1 MIPKD
6 LLRIAKIQKNI
17 VLSSAVNIIEIWDK
31 DLYEQAIDDA
41 AIDFAELVEEVMG
54 KDSEDVS

>member
-1 MIPKD
+1 LIPKD

>member
-1 MIPKD
+1 
-6 LLRIAKIQKNI
+6 
-17 VLSSAVNIIEIWDK
+17 
-31 DLYEQAIDDA
+31 LYEQAIDDA